1 MRDCLIIP
9 GASTINGAASKNL
22 AASDFCG
29 NGGLQTKSTSV
40 KSAAKPDATL
50 CSKFADYRV
59 PASSLQSVAILY
71 VCQGCC
77 APSLACPVLLCL
89 L

>member
-50 CSKFADYRV
+50 CSKF
-59 PASSLQSVAILY
+59 
-71 VCQGCC
+71 
-77 APSLACPVLLCL
+77 
-89 L
+89 